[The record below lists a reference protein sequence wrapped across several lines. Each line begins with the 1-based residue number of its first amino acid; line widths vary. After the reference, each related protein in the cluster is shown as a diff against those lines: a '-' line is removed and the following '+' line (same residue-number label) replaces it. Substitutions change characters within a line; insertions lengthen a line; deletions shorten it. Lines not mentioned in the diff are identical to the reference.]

1 MLSKIHHIKFSFL
14 ICLILCLGNMQQ
26 ASAQLGQYDTIKVYA
41 FVYEGDTI
49 PGSVLPDVTVFGR
62 MPKKWKDYWAD
73 WTRLRNAVYITYPY
87 AKAAGKIMNEIN
99 AKLVHVK
106 DNAEKRRIIKSREK
120 ELKKEF
126 ADKLTKLSVYQGKVL
141 MKLINRETGNS
152 CYHIIKEYKGGFSA
166 VFWQTIAVVFGSNL
180 KQSYNAQTNDR
191 EMEKIVQD
199 VERMYGHRS

>member
-14 ICLILCLGNMQQ
+14 IFLILCLGNMQQ

>member
-1 MLSKIHHIKFSFL
+1 
-14 ICLILCLGNMQQ
+14 MQQ

-106 DNAEKRRIIKSREK
+106 DNGEKRRIIKSREK